1 MIRLFSALWET
12 LFPYIDKCV
21 VCGIEAGVADYLCPG
36 CAAAMARLRAPAQTD
51 GPCAA
56 YLYDGPAAR
65 LVRRYKYGGSRYLGA
80 FMAHAMLR
88 ACIEAG
94 GAFDCVCHVPLHEKK
109 RRRRGF
115 DQAALLAARLAALTG
130 KPHITAVRRVKNTP
144 SQTKLSA
151 DERKAN
157 MRGAFEAAQR
167 MTGRALLVDDVFT
180 TGATAFE
187 CAAMLKA
194 AGADSVSVLTFA
206 RAGPV

>member
-1 MIRLFSALWET
+1 MRLFSALWET

-21 VCGIEAGVADYLCPG
+21 VCGIERGVADYLCPG
-36 CAAAMARLRAPAQTD
+36 CAAAMTPLRASAQAEQ
-51 GPCAA
+51 PVAA
-56 YLYDGPAAR
+56 YIYDGPAAL
-65 LVRRYKYGGSRYLGA
+65 LVRRYKYGGSRYLSA

-88 ACIEAG
+88 AWMEAG

-115 DQAALLAARLAALTG
+115 DQAALLADQLAAFTG
-130 KPHITAVRRVKNTP
+130 KPHIAAVRRVKNTP
-144 SQTKLSA
+144 SQTKRSA

-157 MRGAFEAAQR
+157 VRGAFEVTR
-167 MTGRALLVDDVFT
+167 RVTGRALLIDDVFT

-187 CAAMLKA
+187 CAAVLKA

-206 RAGPV
+206 RAQ